1 MKREGIAIIG
11 EDKAKERE
19 IDTARRVYE
28 CEERIKELKH
38 DVIGLI
44 ITTFGSYIMFIVTI
58 AILATK

>member
-1 MKREGIAIIG
+1 MEVIIVA
-11 EDKAKERE
+11 EHKVKEYE

-28 CEERIKELKH
+28 CEEQIKKLTH

-58 AILATK
+58 AILTTR